1 MKGRLLLWQHAL
13 GKCQSILNLM
23 ERNKVELES
32 DRLVKR
38 EEEHDQAL
46 REFAASHPDYIPGKR
61 NAAHTQTL
69 SEFERQVYPSLND
82 CIQINSVC
90 RMLVVVFFC
99 QIFNRGDAEEGKVAA
114 NERTWK
120 THLEPI
126 LAQVFTEPDKRE
138 RFNELRKICLKARNE
153 MIGHADG
160 KAFNIEHQNIGSVQ
174 VSSLAMFDTMTD
186 NIDYDFM
193 RDFLRPLRIAI
204 IDYADKMK

>member
-69 SEFERQVYPSLND
+69 SEFERQIYPSLSD
-82 CIQINSVC
+82 CIRIDSVC
-90 RMLVVVFFC
+90 RMLVIVLFC
-99 QIFNRGDAEEGKVAA
+99 QIFRGGNAERGKVADNKKA
-114 NERTWK
+114 RES
-120 THLEPI
+120 HLEPI
-126 LAQVFTEPDKRE
+126 LLQI
-138 RFNELRKICLKARNE
+138 FNEPSERKRFDELLKICLTARDK

-160 KAFNIEHQNIGSVQ
+160 KKFNIEHQNIGSVQ
-174 VSSLAMFDTMTD
+174 ISSLATFDSMTD
-186 NIDYDFM
+186 KIDYSFM
-193 RDFLRPLRIAI
+193 RSFLAPLRMAVSN
-204 IDYADKMK
+204 YADKME